1 MRVSFKSV
9 VAGVSTLAVAGVIA
23 AAGASSAAAVTPPYD
38 PDPDA
43 YATVTFYDAAG
54 NVVTSGDG
62 TSNQSPKYVVANG
75 AKPAGT
81 NSIAGIFLYAPQP
94 NAPTGLFP
102 GVQLSAN
109 TIYPLST
116 APAAISSSTNAASVM
131 AASPTPPATTPP
143 GARSIFS
150 ATKDFTANTGALAN
164 LFQIRLKSS
173 GGSTAYAASTI
184 SVDPVTGAWAQV
196 FPAVVPGSTTSLA
209 VSPASPVNAPANP
222 TLTATVASVTA
233 GTPVAGTVEFFNGAT
248 SLGTSTVASGV
259 ATKAL
264 TGVAAGTYS
273 YTATFTPTD
282 PGVIAGSTS
291 SAVSYVVQTPKPTP
305 SVSVSAS
312 NTAPTVGSAVTF
324 TATIGPIAGANV
336 AGTVEF
342 FDSASSLGA
351 PVAASG
357 GTASLTTSSLTQ
369 GPKSITAKFVP
380 TDATSFNGATS
391 APVTIT
397 VQPAAGSPCAAPGQC
412 TDLQGFVV
420 TVPVGTLFIDTPF
433 TAANPFDLG
442 TMSLN
447 ATATELSTGAK
458 SFKGQDPAGK
468 GITITDTRSGNLPWT
483 ANLQSSTFV
492 KGSDSIEARNLG
504 FTGVTPSYIGGNA
517 LQTVTTTDNPA
528 NSVAAAKPGL
538 AGVSQFARAAAGA
551 GTVYV
556 DGLFT
561 LNAPTSTPAG
571 VYTGTVTFTIG

>member
-43 YATVTFYDAAG
+43 FATVTFYDATG

-62 TSNQSPKYVVANG
+62 NSNQSPKYVVANA
-75 AKPAGT
+75 AKPAGAV

-94 NAPTGLFP
+94 NQPTGLFP
-102 GVQLSAN
+102 GTQLSKN
-109 TIYPLST
+109 TVYPLAGT
-116 APAAISSSTNAASVM
+116 PASVGTS
-131 AASPTPPATTPP
+131 ANPASQMDTAT
-143 GARSIFS
+143 ARGIFS
-150 ATKDFTANTGALAN
+150 ATKDFVANTGTLTN
-164 LFQIRLKSS
+164 LFQIRLKLSQTS
-173 GGSTAYAASTI
+173 LYAATTI

-196 FPAVVPGSTTSLA
+196 YPAPPVVAPGSTTSLA

-222 TLTATVASVTA
+222 TLTATVAPTAA

-248 SLGTSTVASGV
+248 SLGTSPVASGV
-259 ATKAL
+259 ATKSL
-264 TGVAAGTYS
+264 TGVAAGSYS

-282 PGVIAGSTS
+282 PAVIAGSTS
-291 SAVSYVVQTPKPTP
+291 SAVLYVVQTPKPTP

-312 NTAPTVGSAVTF
+312 NTAPAVGSPVTF
-324 TATIGPIAGANV
+324 TATIGQIAGANV
-336 AGTVEF
+336 PGTVEF
-342 FDSASSLGA
+342 FDGATSLGA
-351 PVAASG
+351 PVAAAG

-391 APVTIT
+391 APVTVN

-412 TDLQGFVV
+412 TDPQGFVV

-433 TAANPFDLG
+433 TATNPFDLG

-447 ATATELSTGAK
+447 STATELSTGAK

-483 ANLQSSTFV
+483 ASLQSTNFA
-492 KGSDSIEARNLG
+492 KGSALIEAKNLG

-517 LQTVTTTDNPA
+517 LQAVTTTDNPA
-528 NSVAAAKPGL
+528 NSVAAPKPGL